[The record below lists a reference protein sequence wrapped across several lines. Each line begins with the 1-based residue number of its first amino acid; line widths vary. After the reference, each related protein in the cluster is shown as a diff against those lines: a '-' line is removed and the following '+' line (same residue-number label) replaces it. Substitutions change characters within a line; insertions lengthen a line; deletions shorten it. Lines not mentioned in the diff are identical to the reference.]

1 MLQYRLLI
9 RGVSQSCEM
18 RCMPMAAVAPWMM
31 EMDDALRSRP
41 HEIEQIEGRL
51 MSRVRFF
58 FVNTR
63 VD

>member
-1 MLQYRLLI
+1 
-9 RGVSQSCEM
+9 
-18 RCMPMAAVAPWMM
+18 MPMAAVAPWMM